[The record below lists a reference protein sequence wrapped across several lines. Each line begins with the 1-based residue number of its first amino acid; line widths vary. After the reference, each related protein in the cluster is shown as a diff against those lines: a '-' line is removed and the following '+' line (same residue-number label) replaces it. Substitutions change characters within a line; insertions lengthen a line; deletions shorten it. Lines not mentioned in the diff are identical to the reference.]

1 MRIERSRSTKAA
13 SGSSKPRRSSGGGD
27 VFARHV
33 DSAMANTPAAPAA
46 PVSHV
51 DALLA
56 VQEVSDATSSKSK
69 ARKRAE
75 KLLEGL
81 DEIRHGLLVGGISEN
96 KLRALRDLCRQDRS
110 KVDDPRLQAVLDE
123 VDLRA
128 AVELAKF
135 ERGY

>member
-1 MRIERSRSTKAA
+1 MRIERSRSAKSA
-13 SGSSKPRRSSGGGD
+13 SGTSRTRKSGGGD
-27 VFARHV
+27 LFARHV
-33 DSAMANTPAAPAA
+33 DNAMGNSGVARAA

-56 VQEVSDATSSKSK
+56 VQEVSDATSSPSK

-75 KLLEGL
+75 KMLEGL
-81 DEIRHGLLVGGISEN
+81 DELRHGLLLGTIPEK
-96 KLRALRDLCRQDRS
+96 KLRALRDLCREDRS

-128 AVELAKF
+128 AVELAKY